1 MVASRDKTTELI
13 TVNPDNP
20 NEADLIAAAKAASE
34 GALVVFPTDTVYG
47 VGTSALIPEAAR
59 DIYAAK
65 ERPAD
70 KPLILLIADPE
81 DVHKYVTGVDEVAR
95 ELMRAYWPGALTLI
109 FKKSPAVSAEV
120 TVGGETVGVRCPNN
134 AVARMLIRLAGVA
147 LATTSAN
154 IADNPSPKNA
164 KAAGEQLGGRVAY
177 IVDGGESAL
186 GIESTVLDVST
197 ARPELLREG
206 YVPWDELKEKLA
218 L

>member
-1 MVASRDKTTELI
+1 MVAPGDKRTEFI
-13 TVNPDNP
+13 TVDPVNPD
-20 NEADLIAAAKAASE
+20 EAGLTAAAKAARE

-47 VGTSALIPEAAR
+47 VGTSAIIPEAAR

-81 DVHKYVTGVDEVAR
+81 DVYDYVTGVDDTAR
-95 ELMRAYWPGALTLI
+95 ELMRSYWPGALTLI
-109 FKKSPAVSAEV
+109 FKKSPVVPAEV
-120 TVGGETVGVRCPNN
+120 TAGGETVGVRCPNN

-154 IADNPSPKNA
+154 IADKPSPKD
-164 KAAGEQLGGRVAY
+164 AGEAGAQLAGRVDY
-177 IVDGGESAL
+177 IIDGGESAL
-186 GIESTVLDVST
+186 GIESTVLDIST
-197 ARPELLREG
+197 GTPKLLREG
-206 YVPWDELKEKLA
+206 HVTWDELKVKLA

>member
-1 MVASRDKTTELI
+1 MAAFKERTTELI
-13 TVNPDNP
+13 AVDPDNP
-20 NEADLIAAAKAASE
+20 DAADLRAAAKAARE

-47 VGTSALIPEAAR
+47 VGTSALVPEAAR

-81 DVHKYVTGVDEVAR
+81 DVYKYVTGVDDAAR

-109 FKKSPAVSAEV
+109 FKKSPVVPAAVTA
-120 TVGGETVGVRCPNN
+120 GGETVGVRCPNN
-134 AVARMLIRLAGVA
+134 AVARMLIRSAGVA

-154 IADNPSPKNA
+154 IADKPSPKNA
-164 KAAGEQLGGRVAY
+164 GEAGALAGRVDF
-177 IVDGGESAL
+177 IIDGGESPL

-206 YVPWDELKEKLA
+206 YVTWDELKEKLA